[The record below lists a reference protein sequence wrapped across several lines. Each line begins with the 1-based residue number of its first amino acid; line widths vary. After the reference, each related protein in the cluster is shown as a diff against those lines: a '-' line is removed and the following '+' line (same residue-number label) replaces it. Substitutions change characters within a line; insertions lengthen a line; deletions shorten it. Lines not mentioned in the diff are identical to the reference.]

1 MKKPLLVLTAL
12 SIGLSSI
19 ITPVPATAALPL
31 TVNNEQLPS
40 LAPMLEQVTPAV
52 VSIAVEGKQV
62 SSQRLPDAFK
72 YFFGPDF
79 PTEQMKER
87 PFRGLGSGVVINAD
101 KGHVVTNYH
110 VIDGA
115 DTIRVK
121 LHDGRE
127 YDAELIGG
135 DEMSDIALLKLE
147 KAKNLTQVKLAD
159 SDKLRV
165 GDFSVAI
172 GNPFGLGQTVTSGIV
187 SALGRSGLNI
197 ENFENFIQTD
207 AAINSGNS
215 GGALVNLRGELIG
228 INTAI
233 LGPNG
238 GNIGIGFAIPSNM
251 MKNLTDQI
259 LEFGEVKR
267 GMLGVQGG
275 EVTSELAEALG
286 YESSKGAFVSQ
297 VMPDSAAEK
306 AGLQA
311 GDIIVAINGRKI
323 DTFSE
328 LRAKVAT
335 LGAGKTIELDVI
347 RDGKNKSFD
356 VTLGEANEAK
366 TQAKK
371 LHDGLTGAE
380 LTNTTESDPIEGV
393 KVASVEKGSRAEAY
407 ELKKGDIIVG
417 VNRTRIHNIAELR
430 AILEDEPSVLAMN
443 IQRGEKPVSGCK
455 INFIIN
461 Q

>member
-1 MKKPLLVLTAL
+1 MKKPLLALSVLTL
-12 SIGLSSI
+12 SLSSI
-19 ITPVPATAALPL
+19 ITPIQATAALPL
-31 TVNNEQLPS
+31 SVGNEQLPS

-62 SSQRLPDAFK
+62 QRQQIPEQFQF
-72 YFFGPDF
+72 FFGP
-79 PTEQMKER
+79 EQTRER
-87 PFRGLGSGVVINAD
+87 PFRGLGSGVIIDAK
-101 KGHVVTNYH
+101 KGHIVTNYH
-110 VIDGA
+110 VINGA
-115 DTIRVK
+115 DDIKVK

-135 DEMSDIALLKLE
+135 DQMSDIALLKLE
-147 KAKNLTQVKLAD
+147 EAKNLTQIKVAD

-187 SALGRSGLNI
+187 SALGRSGLNL

-215 GGALVNLRGELIG
+215 GGALVNLNGELIG

-238 GNIGIGFAIPSNM
+238 GNVGIGFAIPSNM
-251 MKNLTDQI
+251 MTNLTEQI
-259 LEFGEVKR
+259 LDFGEVKR

-297 VMPDSAAEK
+297 IVPDSAADK
-306 AGLQA
+306 AGLKA
-311 GDIIVAINGRKI
+311 GDIIVSINGKRI

-335 LGAGKTIELDVI
+335 LGAGKQIELGVV
-347 RDGKNKSFD
+347 RDGKSKTFD
-356 VTLGEANEAK
+356 VTLGESTNNK
-366 TQAKK
+366 TQAEK
-371 LHDGLTGAE
+371 LHEGLAGAE
-380 LTNTTESDPIEGV
+380 LTNTTESDFATGV
-393 KVASVEKGSRAEAY
+393 KVSSVAQGSPAEAY
-407 ELKKGDIIVG
+407 QLLKDDIIIG
-417 VNRTRIHNIAELR
+417 VNRQTVKNLAEFR
-430 AILEDEPSVLAMN
+430 EILEKQPGVLALN
-443 IQRGEKPVSGCK
+443 IQRGDRTIYLV
-455 INFIIN
+455 IR
-461 Q
+461 

>member
-1 MKKPLLVLTAL
+1 MKKPLLALSVLTL
-12 SIGLSSI
+12 SLSSI
-19 ITPVPATAALPL
+19 ITPIQATAALPL
-31 TVNNEQLPS
+31 SVGNEQLPS

-62 SSQRLPDAFK
+62 QRQQIPEQFQF
-72 YFFGPDF
+72 FFGP
-79 PTEQMKER
+79 EQTRER
-87 PFRGLGSGVVINAD
+87 PFRGLGSGVIIDAK
-101 KGHVVTNYH
+101 KGHIVTNYH
-110 VIDGA
+110 VINGA
-115 DTIRVK
+115 DNIKVK

-135 DEMSDIALLKLE
+135 DQMSDIALLKLE
-147 KAKNLTQVKLAD
+147 TAKNLTQIKVAD

-187 SALGRSGLNI
+187 SALGRSGLNL

-215 GGALVNLRGELIG
+215 GGALVNLNGELIG

-238 GNIGIGFAIPSNM
+238 GNVGIGFAIPSNM
-251 MKNLTDQI
+251 MKNLTEQI
-259 LEFGEVKR
+259 LDFGEVKR

-297 VMPDSAAEK
+297 IVPDSAADK
-306 AGLQA
+306 AGLKA
-311 GDIIVAINGRKI
+311 GDVIVSINGKRI

-335 LGAGKTIELDVI
+335 LGAGKQIELGVV
-347 RDGKNKSFD
+347 RDGKNMTFD
-356 VTLGEANEAK
+356 VTLGESTNSK
-366 TQAKK
+366 TQAEK
-371 LHDGLTGAE
+371 LHEGLAGAE
-380 LTNTTESDPIEGV
+380 LTNTTDSDSTTGV
-393 KVASVEKGSRAEAY
+393 KVSSVAQGSPAEAY
-407 ELKKGDIIVG
+407 QLLKDDIIIG
-417 VNRTRIHNIAELR
+417 VNRQPVKNLAEFR
-430 AILEDEPSVLAMN
+430 KILEKQPGVLALN
-443 IQRGEKPVSGCK
+443 IQRGDRTIYLV
-455 INFIIN
+455 IR
-461 Q
+461 

>member
-1 MKKPLLVLTAL
+1 MITKPLLAL
-12 SIGLSSI
+12 SALTLSLSSI
-19 ITPVPATAALPL
+19 IAPIQATAALPL
-31 TVNNEQLPS
+31 SVDNQQLPS
-40 LAPMLEQVTPAV
+40 LAPMLEKVTPAV

-62 SSQRLPDAFK
+62 QRQRIPEQFQF
-72 YFFGPDF
+72 FFGP
-79 PTEQMKER
+79 EQAQER
-87 PFRGLGSGVVINAD
+87 PFRGLGSGVIIDAK
-101 KGHVVTNYH
+101 KGHIVTNYH
-110 VIDGA
+110 VINNA
-115 DTIRVK
+115 DEIRVK

-147 KAKNLTQVKLAD
+147 KAKDLTEIRFAD

-187 SALGRSGLNI
+187 SALGRSGLNL

-215 GGALVNLRGELIG
+215 GGALVNLNGELIG

-238 GNIGIGFAIPSNM
+238 GNVGIGFAIPSNM
-251 MKNLTDQI
+251 MRNLTDQI

-275 EVTSELAEALG
+275 EITSELAEALG

-297 VMPDSAAEK
+297 VVPDSAADK

-311 GDIIVAINGRKI
+311 GDIIVAINGKKI

-335 LGAGKTIELDVI
+335 LGAGKEIELGVV
-347 RDGKNKSFD
+347 RDGKNKTFD
-356 VTLGEANEAK
+356 VTLGESTNSK
-366 TQAKK
+366 TQAEK
-371 LHDGLTGAE
+371 LHEGLAGAE
-380 LTNTTESDPIEGV
+380 LTNTNDSDTVKGV
-393 KVASVEKGSRAEAY
+393 KVSSVAKGSPAEAY
-407 ELKKGDIIVG
+407 QLQADDIIIG
-417 VNRTRIHNIAELR
+417 VNRKTVKNLAQFR
-430 AILEDEPSVLAMN
+430 AIVEKNPGVLALN
-443 IQRGEKPVSGCK
+443 IQRGPRTIYLV
-455 INFIIN
+455 IR
-461 Q
+461 

>member
-1 MKKPLLVLTAL
+1 MMKKPLLALSVLTL
-12 SIGLSSI
+12 SLSSI
-19 ITPVPATAALPL
+19 ITPIQATAALPL
-31 TVNNEQLPS
+31 SVGNEQLPS

-62 SSQRLPDAFK
+62 QRQQIPEQFQF
-72 YFFGPDF
+72 FFGP
-79 PTEQMKER
+79 EQTRER
-87 PFRGLGSGVVINAD
+87 PFRGLGSGVIIDAK
-101 KGHVVTNYH
+101 KGHIVTNYH
-110 VIDGA
+110 VINGA
-115 DTIRVK
+115 DDIKVK

-135 DEMSDIALLKLE
+135 DQMSDIALLKLE
-147 KAKNLTQVKLAD
+147 TAKNLTQIKVAD

-187 SALGRSGLNI
+187 SALGRSGLNL

-215 GGALVNLRGELIG
+215 GGALVNLNGELIG

-238 GNIGIGFAIPSNM
+238 GNVGIGFAIPSNM
-251 MKNLTDQI
+251 MKNLTEQI
-259 LEFGEVKR
+259 LDFGEVKR

-297 VMPDSAAEK
+297 IVPDSAADK
-306 AGLQA
+306 AGLKA
-311 GDIIVAINGRKI
+311 GDVIVSINGKRI

-335 LGAGKTIELDVI
+335 LGAGKQIELGVV
-347 RDGKNKSFD
+347 RDGKNMTFD
-356 VTLGEANEAK
+356 VTLGESTNSK
-366 TQAKK
+366 TQAEK
-371 LHDGLTGAE
+371 LHEGLAGAE
-380 LTNTTESDPIEGV
+380 LTNTTDNDSTTGV
-393 KVASVEKGSRAEAY
+393 KVSSVAQGSPAEAY
-407 ELKKGDIIVG
+407 QLLKDDIIIG
-417 VNRTRIHNIAELR
+417 VNRQPVKNLAEFR
-430 AILEDEPSVLAMN
+430 KILEKQPGVLALN
-443 IQRGEKPVSGCK
+443 IQRGDRTIYLV
-455 INFIIN
+455 IR
-461 Q
+461 

>member
-1 MKKPLLVLTAL
+1 MKKPLLALSVLTL
-12 SIGLSSI
+12 SLSSI
-19 ITPVPATAALPL
+19 ITPIQATAALPL
-31 TVNNEQLPS
+31 SVGNEQLPS

-62 SSQRLPDAFK
+62 QRQQIPEQFQF
-72 YFFGPDF
+72 FFGP
-79 PTEQMKER
+79 EQTRER
-87 PFRGLGSGVVINAD
+87 PFRGLGSGVIIDAK
-101 KGHVVTNYH
+101 KGHIVTNYH
-110 VIDGA
+110 VIKGA
-115 DTIRVK
+115 DDIKVK

-135 DEMSDIALLKLE
+135 DQMSDIALLKLE
-147 KAKNLTQVKLAD
+147 TAKNLTQIKVAD

-187 SALGRSGLNI
+187 SALGRSGLNL

-215 GGALVNLRGELIG
+215 GGALVNLNGELIG

-238 GNIGIGFAIPSNM
+238 GNVGIGFAIPSNM
-251 MKNLTDQI
+251 MKNLTEQI
-259 LEFGEVKR
+259 LDFGEVKR

-297 VMPDSAAEK
+297 IVPDSAADK
-306 AGLQA
+306 AGLKA
-311 GDIIVAINGRKI
+311 GDVIVSINGKRI

-335 LGAGKTIELDVI
+335 LGAGKQIELGVV
-347 RDGKNKSFD
+347 RDGKNMTFD
-356 VTLGEANEAK
+356 VTLGESTNSK
-366 TQAKK
+366 TQAEK
-371 LHDGLTGAE
+371 LHEGLAGAE
-380 LTNTTESDPIEGV
+380 LTNTTDSDSTTGV
-393 KVASVEKGSRAEAY
+393 KVSSVAQGSPAEAY
-407 ELKKGDIIVG
+407 QLLKDDIIIG
-417 VNRTRIHNIAELR
+417 VNRQPVKNLAEFR
-430 AILEDEPSVLAMN
+430 KILEKQPGVLALN
-443 IQRGEKPVSGCK
+443 IQRGDRTIYLV
-455 INFIIN
+455 IR
-461 Q
+461 